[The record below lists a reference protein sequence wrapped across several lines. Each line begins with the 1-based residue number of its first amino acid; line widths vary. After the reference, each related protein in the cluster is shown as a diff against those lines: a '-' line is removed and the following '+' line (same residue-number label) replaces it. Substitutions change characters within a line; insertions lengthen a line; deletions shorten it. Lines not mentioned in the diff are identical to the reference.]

1 MENNKIEQWI
11 SRDTHIKQDMINRMV
26 DLFDEATMKHYYGF
40 IDEERENTD
49 VTNYNNEKATTNYY
63 ESLFKVIDYFLN
75 GEDLKVDDEVK
86 NEIDDIL
93 EAFEADV
100 DENGINTEEVRR
112 AFLLLDIKAFKNVNF
127 PLDLITPDVVGLIF
141 AKLINA
147 CYFDKKE
154 LLVLDPNFGVGNL
167 MFTLY
172 NYAKME
178 IHMIGMENHPLLA
191 SAAMHKANMMMIP
204 LEMYY
209 QDALEYQVLEPD
221 LVLSDLATYDYDNSE
236 YHSKLYDQ
244 GVKYFPYLAIEHD
257 LMIDKPH
264 LSFYLVNNDFFSHD
278 KSNLFNDY
286 LHERGHI
293 VCLITLPT
301 SMFQNQNEAKSI
313 LVIQNVV
320 TTSKDMHIFML
331 PDFSNKE
338 KFLNKLE
345 EVEDFLKEI
354 KK

>member
-100 DENGINTEEVRR
+100 DENGINTEEIRR

-221 LVLSDLATYDYDNSE
+221 LVISD
-236 YHSKLYDQ
+236 
-244 GVKYFPYLAIEHD
+244 
-257 LMIDKPH
+257 
-264 LSFYLVNNDFFSHD
+264 
-278 KSNLFNDY
+278 
-286 LHERGHI
+286 
-293 VCLITLPT
+293 
-301 SMFQNQNEAKSI
+301 
-313 LVIQNVV
+313 
-320 TTSKDMHIFML
+320 
-331 PDFSNKE
+331 
-338 KFLNKLE
+338 
-345 EVEDFLKEI
+345 
-354 KK
+354 

>member
-100 DENGINTEEVRR
+100 DENGINTEEIRR

-141 AKLINA
+141 AKLVNA
-147 CYFDKKE
+147 F
-154 LLVLDPNFGVGNL
+154 
-167 MFTLY
+167 
-172 NYAKME
+172 
-178 IHMIGMENHPLLA
+178 I
-191 SAAMHKANMMMIP
+191 
-204 LEMYY
+204 
-209 QDALEYQVLEPD
+209 
-221 LVLSDLATYDYDNSE
+221 
-236 YHSKLYDQ
+236 
-244 GVKYFPYLAIEHD
+244 
-257 LMIDKPH
+257 
-264 LSFYLVNNDFFSHD
+264 
-278 KSNLFNDY
+278 
-286 LHERGHI
+286 
-293 VCLITLPT
+293 
-301 SMFQNQNEAKSI
+301 
-313 LVIQNVV
+313 
-320 TTSKDMHIFML
+320 
-331 PDFSNKE
+331 
-338 KFLNKLE
+338 
-345 EVEDFLKEI
+345 
-354 KK
+354 